1 VKLVLYVILTTSL
14 ARYVR
19 LVVNN
24 RST

>member
-1 VKLVLYVILTTSL
+1 VKFVLYVIFTTSL

-19 LVVNN
+19 LVVQN

>member
-19 LVVNN
+19 LVVHN